1 MEGSLLRAMNKYGRK
16 KDMRV
21 GVVFGIIFIIV
32 SLFWGG
38 VGYRY
43 YTDKNREPSNAKF
56 MGRLFFLMSAV
67 MLIVSVHLVVM
78 SIQ

>member
-1 MEGSLLRAMNKYGRK
+1 
-16 KDMRV
+16 MRV
-21 GVVFGIIFIIV
+21 GVILGIIFIIV
-32 SLFWGG
+32 GLFWGV

-43 YTDKNREPSNAKF
+43 YTDKNREPANAKF

-67 MLIVSVHLVVM
+67 MMVLSVQLIVT

>member
-1 MEGSLLRAMNKYGRK
+1 
-16 KDMRV
+16 MRV
-21 GVVFGIIFIIV
+21 GVILGIIFIIV
-32 SLFWGG
+32 GLFWGF

-67 MLIVSVHLVVM
+67 MMVLSVQLIVT

>member
-1 MEGSLLRAMNKYGRK
+1 
-16 KDMRV
+16 MRV
-21 GVVFGIIFIIV
+21 GVILGIIFIIIG
-32 SLFWGG
+32 LFWGF

-56 MGRLFFLMSAV
+56 IGRLFFLMSAV
-67 MLIVSVHLVVM
+67 MMVLSVQLIVT

>member
-1 MEGSLLRAMNKYGRK
+1 
-16 KDMRV
+16 MRV
-21 GVVFGIIFIIV
+21 GVILGIIFIIV
-32 SLFWGG
+32 GLFWGF

-56 MGRLFFLMSAV
+56 IGRLFFLMSAV
-67 MLIVSVHLVVM
+67 MMVLSVQLIVT

>member
-1 MEGSLLRAMNKYGRK
+1 M
-16 KDMRV
+16 DMRV
-21 GVVFGIIFIIV
+21 GVILGIIFILV
-32 SLFWGG
+32 SLFWGF

-67 MLIVSVHLVVM
+67 MMILSVQLIVM
-78 SIQ
+78 STQ

>member
-1 MEGSLLRAMNKYGRK
+1 M
-16 KDMRV
+16 DMRV
-21 GVVFGIIFIIV
+21 GVILGIIFILV
-32 SLFWGG
+32 SLFWGF

-56 MGRLFFLMSAV
+56 IGRLFFLMSAV
-67 MLIVSVHLVVM
+67 MMVLSVQLIVT

>member
-1 MEGSLLRAMNKYGRK
+1 M
-16 KDMRV
+16 DMRV
-21 GVVFGIIFIIV
+21 GVILGIIFIIV
-32 SLFWGG
+32 GLFWGF

-56 MGRLFFLMSAV
+56 IGRLFFLMSAV
-67 MLIVSVHLVVM
+67 MMVLSVQLIVT

>member
-1 MEGSLLRAMNKYGRK
+1 
-16 KDMRV
+16 MRV
-21 GVVFGIIFIIV
+21 GVILGIIFIIV
-32 SLFWGG
+32 GLFWGF

-43 YTDKNREPSNAKF
+43 YSDKNREPSNAKF

-67 MLIVSVHLVVM
+67 MMVLSVQLIVT

>member
-1 MEGSLLRAMNKYGRK
+1 M
-16 KDMRV
+16 DMRV
-21 GVVFGIIFIIV
+21 GVILGIIFIIV
-32 SLFWGG
+32 GLFWGF

-67 MLIVSVHLVVM
+67 MMVLSVQLIVT

>member
-1 MEGSLLRAMNKYGRK
+1 M
-16 KDMRV
+16 DMRV
-21 GVVFGIIFIIV
+21 GVILGIIFILV
-32 SLFWGG
+32 SLFWGF

-43 YTDKNREPSNAKF
+43 YTDKNREPSQAKF
-56 MGRLFFLMSAV
+56 MGRLFLFMSAV